1 MATIDP
7 SIEVYTFNVN
17 LRDYLAAQAM
27 MGMLARGYFPRDG
40 YKDGYGEGA
49 AASYKIADAMLVAR
63 GGSDET
69 E

>member
-27 MGMLARGYFPRDG
+27 MGMLASGYFPRGG
-40 YKDGYGEGA
+40 YKDGYAEGA
-49 AASYKIADAMLVAR
+49 AESYKIADAMLAAR
-63 GGSDET
+63 GDNNEA